1 MLFLQ
6 QFDGHFSFKSTPTN
20 LSEATVNR
28 TLPTKTLPIG
38 STVNKTLPTVNR
50 PPMGTVNKTL
60 PTVNRTLPLITEQD
74 VYKQIEHIVPAAF
87 YCHEKFYFVDSL
99 FVTKKNNEYQVEA
112 YSKPWG
118 TCPRTHLQGDVW
130 YTSIDPIPYTTPQG
144 RMFDDFDSAIRY
156 YYDFQPEHMS
166 IVPKVDYK
174 TVTVDLVHQSQNRI
188 ETNVDNAISTITK
201 LVSQMVK
208 LAIVIIILI
217 LIV

>member
-6 QFDGHFSFKSTPTN
+6 QFDSHFCFKSC
-20 LSEATVNR
+20 
-28 TLPTKTLPIG
+28 LPTTSTAKLSAMSNSKRSWSTATAKSSAARPVSPSAITG
-38 STVNKTLPTVNR
+38 SKASVIA
-50 PPMGTVNKTL
+50 
-60 PTVNRTLPLITEQD
+60 ITEQD
-74 VYKQIEHIVPAAF
+74 VYKQIEHITPAAF
-87 YCHEKFYFVDSL
+87 YYHEKFYFVDSL
-99 FVTKKNNEYQVEA
+99 FVTKKGDGYQVEA

-130 YTSIDPIPYTTPQG
+130 YTSIDPIPYTTPHG

-166 IVPKVDYK
+166 IVPKVDFK

-188 ETNVDNAISTITK
+188 ETSVDNAISTMAK

-208 LAIVIIILI
+208 LTIVIIILVI
-217 LIV
+217 IF